1 MIIGENN
8 LRLVQFA
15 ISLKPFWRKK
25 TVFWC
30 MNKNVSIMP
39 KLQPG
44 GSHIRSSQQSL
55 ISLLPIL
62 KQPKQFINAKRRRK
76 QCNTRRGQSNC
87 FEALRWHNG

>member
-44 GSHIRSSQQSL
+44 GSQYTL
-55 ISLLPIL
+55 ITTVTNI
-62 KQPKQFINAKRRRK
+62 FIT
-76 QCNTRRGQSNC
+76 NTETTQ
-87 FEALRWHNG
+87 AIY